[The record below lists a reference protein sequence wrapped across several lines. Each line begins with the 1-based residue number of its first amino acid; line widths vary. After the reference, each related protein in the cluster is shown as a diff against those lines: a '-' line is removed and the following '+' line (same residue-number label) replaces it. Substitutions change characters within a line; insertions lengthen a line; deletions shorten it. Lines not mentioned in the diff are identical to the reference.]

1 MADEQEPTTAADEA
15 LNNASVESYRVGD
28 RSIKFRNIDDL
39 AKVRSMELRQAGR
52 TRTFTRGR
60 PV

>member
-1 MADEQEPTTAADEA
+1 MSDDAEPTTAADTA
-15 LNNASVESYRVGD
+15 LDKASIESYKSGD
-28 RSIKFRNIDDL
+28 QSVKFRSIDEL
-39 AKVRSMELRQAGR
+39 AKARSMELRQAGR